1 MNHRRALCWLLYVIC
16 GLTTTAQTEY
26 RVGAEATVSS
36 GEHEPLWLN
45 ANKYGLS
52 SLTKSNGYLRA
63 GLFSDVASDTAHVIR
78 WGYGVDAAVAT
89 GFTSTLVVQQAYVE
103 AQWKRVLLTA
113 GSKEW
118 PMELK
123 NQELS
128 SGSQAFGINA
138 RPIPQL
144 RLGFDDY
151 VAIPGTR
158 GWLSVKGFCAYGKTT
173 DDSWQKDFTQ
183 QQHRYTE
190 DALFHSKAAYLRF
203 GRRHVTFE
211 LGMEVGCQFSGVT
224 HLEADG
230 QLMRYKNRNGVKS
243 FFNALVAGGSD
254 FTDDGYDNTE
264 GNHVGS
270 WNMRLNIDEPSWQL
284 GLYADQMFE
293 DNSMMVHIAYNG
305 WGERE
310 TAKQHTRSRYFV
322 YDFKDGLLGAELR
335 LKQATWLH
343 TVVVEYLH
351 TMYQGGPV
359 YHDITY
365 NIGEHIT
372 GRDNYYNHNIYTGW
386 QHWGQVMGNPLYLSP
401 LYNDDHAI
409 EVYNNRFRAWH
420 LGLAGAP
427 LPCLH
432 YRLLGTYQKGYG
444 SYNNIYPDPR
454 QGLSFLAEAS
464 YRFPVKSRLNGWSLR
479 GAVGLDRGELRGD
492 NVGLQLSV
500 AKTGWLGKG
509 KKN

>member
-420 LGLAGAP
+420 LGLAGDP

>member
-1 MNHRRALCWLLYVIC
+1 MNHRRVLCWLLFLMC

-63 GLFSDVASDTAHVIR
+63 GLFSDVAADTARVIR

-128 SGSQAFGINA
+128 SGSQTFGINA

-151 VAIPGTR
+151 VPVPYTR
-158 GWLSVKGFCAYGKTT
+158 GWLSIKGYCSYGKTT
-173 DDSWQKDFTQ
+173 DDSWQKDFTLQ
-183 QQHRYTE
+183 QSRYTE
-190 DALFHSKAAYLRF
+190 DVLFHSKAAYLRF
-203 GRRHVTFE
+203 GRRHITFE
-211 LGMEVGCQFSGVT
+211 LGMEVGCQFSGAT
-224 HLEADG
+224 HLQNSGALTRFEN
-230 QLMRYKNRNGVKS
+230 KKGVKS
-243 FFNALVAGGSD
+243 FLNAFVAGGSD

-310 TAKQHTRSRYFV
+310 TARQHTRSRYFI

-335 LKQATWLH
+335 LKRVPWLNA
-343 TVVVEYLH
+343 VVVEYLH

-386 QHWGQVMGNPLYLSP
+386 QHWGQVMGNPLFLSP

-409 EVYNNRFRAWH
+409 EVYNNRFWN
-420 LGLAGAP
+420 
-427 LPCLH
+427 
-432 YRLLGTYQKGYG
+432 YRNNVSKF
-444 SYNNIYPDPR
+444 NIY
-454 QGLSFLAEAS
+454 
-464 YRFPVKSRLNGWSLR
+464 
-479 GAVGLDRGELRGD
+479 
-492 NVGLQLSV
+492 
-500 AKTGWLGKG
+500 
-509 KKN
+509 

>member
-1 MNHRRALCWLLYVIC
+1 MC

-63 GLFSDVASDTAHVIR
+63 GLFSDVAADTARVIR

-128 SGSQAFGINA
+128 SGSQTFGINA

-151 VAIPGTR
+151 VPVPYTR
-158 GWLSVKGFCAYGKTT
+158 GWLSIKGYCAYGKTT
-173 DDSWQKDFTQ
+173 DDSWQKDFTLQ
-183 QQHRYTE
+183 QSRYTE
-190 DALFHSKAAYLRF
+190 DVLFHSKAAYLRF
-203 GRRHVTFE
+203 GRRHITFE
-211 LGMEVGCQFSGVT
+211 LGMEVGCQFSGAT
-224 HLEADG
+224 HLQNSGALTRFEN
-230 QLMRYKNRNGVKS
+230 KKGVKS
-243 FFNALVAGGSD
+243 FLNAFVAGGSD

-310 TAKQHTRSRYFV
+310 TARQHTRSRYFI

-335 LKQATWLH
+335 LKRVPWLNA
-343 TVVVEYLH
+343 VVVEYLH

-386 QHWGQVMGNPLYLSP
+386 QHWGQVMGNPLFLSP

-409 EVYNNRFRAWH
+409 EVYNNRFWAWH
-420 LGLAGAP
+420 LGLAGDP
-427 LPCLH
+427 WPCLH
-432 YRLLGTYQKGYG
+432 YRLLCTYQKGYG
-444 SYNNIYPDPR
+444 SYANIYPDPKE
-454 QGLSFLAEAS
+454 GLSMLAEAS
-464 YRFPVKSRLNGWSLR
+464 YRFPVNSRLDGWSLR
-479 GAVGLDRGELRGD
+479 GAFGLDRGALRGD

-509 KKN
+509 KKK